1 MSNQGKQPYRYS
13 FYRDETALAFEIILK
28 NNNIRVKRNGTYV
41 EWWTDTPAQDVIA
54 TGAWTELAES
64 EV

>member
-13 FYRDETALAFEIILK
+13 FYRG
-28 NNNIRVKRNGTYV
+28 VKRNGTYV
-41 EWWTDTPAQDVIA
+41 EWWTDTPEQDVIA
-54 TGAWTELAES
+54 TDAWTELAES